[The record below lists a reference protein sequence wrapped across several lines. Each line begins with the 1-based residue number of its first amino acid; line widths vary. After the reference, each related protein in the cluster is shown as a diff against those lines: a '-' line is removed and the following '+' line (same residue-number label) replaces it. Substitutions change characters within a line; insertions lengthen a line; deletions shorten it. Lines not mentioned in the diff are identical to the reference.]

1 MYAVFTTGDKQYRA
15 SKGDTLK
22 IEKLEAAVG
31 DSVEF
36 DQVLLVG
43 EGANV
48 KLGAPLV
55 SGSKVK
61 AKVLVQAKDKKVDVI
76 KFKRRQNYRR
86 TMGHRQWFTL
96 VEITGITGAPR
107 KTAAADAVATEE

>member
-1 MYAVFTTGDKQYRA
+1 MYAVFKTGGKQYRA
-15 SKGDTLK
+15 GKGDTVK
-22 IEKLEAAVG
+22 IEKLDAGEG

-36 DQVLLVG
+36 TEVLMVG
-43 EGANV
+43 EGDKV
-48 KLGAPLV
+48 KVGTPLV

-61 AKVLVQAKDKKVDVI
+61 GKVVKQAKDRKVDVI

-86 TMGHRQWFTL
+86 TLGHRQPFTL

-107 KTAAADAVATEE
+107 KAAATAKE

>member
-1 MYAVFTTGDKQYRA
+1 MYAVFKTGGKQYRA
-15 SKGDTLK
+15 GKGDRLK
-22 IEKLEAAVG
+22 IEKLNAAEG

-43 EGANV
+43 EGDNIKV
-48 KLGAPLV
+48 GEPLV

-61 AKVLVQAKDKKVDVI
+61 GKVVAHDRSRKIDVI
-76 KFKRRQNYRR
+76 KFRRRQNYRR
-86 TMGHRQWFTL
+86 THGHRQPFTL

-107 KTAAADAVATEE
+107 KKAAAAEE